1 MSPVTPTGDLLAWA
15 STAADGCLPVRVLVL
30 LSQGSLTTSGL
41 SLISV
46 AVGLGTELG
55 PPPATFKAGS
65 FFPSLSTFELGCCLV
80 GFRFSGST
88 GGGEGK
94 TKLFRFSHLG
104 LEGLVGVVHLYY

>member
-15 STAADGCLPVRVLVL
+15 CTAADGRLPVRVLVL

-55 PPPATFKAGS
+55 PPPATFKAGW

-88 GGGEGK
+88 GGR
-94 TKLFRFSHLG
+94 TKLFRFSHFG
-104 LEGLVGVVHLYY
+104 LEGLVGVVHLYFLPL